1 MVHTLNINLLNH
13 DVIHTAEN
21 SEFIKS
27 PAFARFDAMRTRMSS
42 KRKEIIQS
50 KYKFNKQ
57 YQDHFQSKH
66 SKLSYTIGTVYLY
79 TKQTMMAYD
88 NGGTVITIANSYSRL
103 TISWK

>member
-27 PAFARFDAMRTRMSS
+27 PALAWFGTMRSRMSA
-42 KRKEIIQS
+42 KEKEIIQS

-66 SKLSYTIGTVYLY
+66 SKLSRTMGTAY
-79 TKQTMMAYD
+79 TKQAMMAYD
-88 NGGTVITIANSYSRL
+88 NGGTVITIANSYLGL
-103 TISWK
+103 TIS